1 MLYAQYLGVYIF
13 VSHNQL
19 RYSAQSIGDEPKYLD
34 GYFMNKL
41 YLIVLLITFVACSDT
56 DPVII
61 DSQYIDGLL
70 RSNLTLGQDVVE
82 VKSFLKSQ
90 GFDLTFVN
98 ICTEIEESIFTECEQ
113 GWFKSF
119 IFDLP
124 SNSKELGRGEAK
136 TTIKLTK
143 DLKLISFFTVLG
155 YENDNFKMV
164 MPKLK

>member
-1 MLYAQYLGVYIF
+1 
-13 VSHNQL
+13 
-19 RYSAQSIGDEPKYLD
+19 
-34 GYFMNKL
+34 MNKL
-41 YLIVLLITFVACSDT
+41 YLIVLLITLVACSDT
-56 DPVII
+56 DPVIS

-90 GFDLTFVN
+90 GVDLTFIN

-119 IFDLP
+119 ISDLP

-136 TTIKLTK
+136 ITIKLTK